1 MNKLATA
8 TGLPVSLLM
17 IPLPG
22 RCTEDLPALYTLGRH
37 TLVCA
42 IREDAGQ
49 VAWIDPLDALLQAKG
64 SEPLYYRTDHHLTAA
79 GADVVYR
86 ALADAWGLR
95 PQQPDSL
102 LESPG
107 FYGSFYAR
115 APTPLIKPDTLT
127 FSLYKGIQV
136 LIDGNDTGGL
146 YDEALLKGRSKY
158 AALLHNNPPRLTLIN
173 PEGEGVL
180 LVLRDS
186 YASAMLPAIARHFA
200 RVEAI
205 DPRYYSDDLPA
216 LCAEQKVERI
226 LCIYG
231 LNALTNDRNY
241 PVSRLLF
248 GLTALITALS
258 LAVGALGEYTFP
270 PASQV
275 DYPNYPAPFVPI
287 LEEAVPV
294 TYFHDAILVG
304 DSLAEGFLLSG
315 ALKDLKVLSKIGQS
329 AAGILNNRGYKLDGK
344 SVDLVTYLHSINPGK
359 IYLWVGSNGIDKYK
373 VSHVIKSYEGMID
386 LLVTEFPDTLIYCMS
401 VAPVIESRVRK
412 TAQLHQQQSPQ
423 VQPGNC
429 AGGGR
434 TQLLLSACIR
444 RLGGRERRAE
454 QG

>member
-1 MNKLATA
+1 MRTIGKCPLILLVLVLLAGFMVASLLLPDQPYSDLENRPLAAMPAFSLEDVLSGAFMKKADDYVNDQLPLRDSLMMLGALKDAALLKTERNGILHGRNGRLFEQADTLRPGAASANLAAMNKLATA

-17 IPLPG
+17 IPLPWQVY
-22 RCTEDLPALYTLGRH
+22 REDLPALYTPSDA
-37 TLVCA
+37 TALVRA

-127 FSLYKGIQV
+127 FSLYNGIQV

-146 YDEALLKGRSKY
+146 YDEVLLKGRSKY

-231 LNALTNDRNY
+231 LNALTNDRNL
-241 PVSRLLF
+241 PRL
-248 GLTALITALS
+248 A
-258 LAVGALGEYTFP
+258 
-270 PASQV
+270 AS
-275 DYPNYPAPFVPI
+275 F
-287 LEEAVPV
+287 
-294 TYFHDAILVG
+294 
-304 DSLAEGFLLSG
+304 SG
-315 ALKDLKVLSKIGQS
+315 SQ
-329 AAGILNNRGYKLDGK
+329 R
-344 SVDLVTYLHSINPGK
+344 
-359 IYLWVGSNGIDKYK
+359 
-373 VSHVIKSYEGMID
+373 
-386 LLVTEFPDTLIYCMS
+386 
-401 VAPVIESRVRK
+401 
-412 TAQLHQQQSPQ
+412 
-423 VQPGNC
+423 
-429 AGGGR
+429 
-434 TQLLLSACIR
+434 
-444 RLGGRERRAE
+444 
-454 QG
+454 